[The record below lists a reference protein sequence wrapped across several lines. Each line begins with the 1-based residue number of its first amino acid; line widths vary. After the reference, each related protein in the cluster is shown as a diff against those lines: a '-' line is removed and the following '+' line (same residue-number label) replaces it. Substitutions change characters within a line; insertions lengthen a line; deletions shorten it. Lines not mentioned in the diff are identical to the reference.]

1 MQAQQHITG
10 VAWQQRLGFYLLPIR
25 ELVKPFLLA
34 AAWSLLLLTYMY
46 LRPLVVVQDI
56 GSGPITVNGLY
67 ESERSGGLS
76 YAYTKGDAVVRF
88 PEAGAGR
95 FVVRLRMGGP
105 GASIPTRTS
114 TSVDGRPVDLGSVQ
128 ELRVY
133 RLLAPADERGT
144 VQVRLISEQA
154 RIDGDW
160 RRIGLLLDRAELQ
173 GLDPALPTIPVAL
186 SLLAVL
192 GLVGGATSRLEIAHW
207 RKLALLLIAG
217 TALGIGYG
225 FGRGRA
231 PLDLWW
237 GVVGIAL
244 VAAVM
249 LRLSRLDG
257 RTLARPIYGI
267 VLLCV
272 AWRATLL
279 LFAALG
285 IWFSDMLRPLAQRF
299 EYDDTIYTRTNVIW
313 NALVDGW
320 VHWDGRH
327 YIAIASTGYQFEGQ
341 RWPNMAFFP
350 LYPILIRLAAP
361 LVGYNYTIAALLVA
375 QLAFLGALLL
385 LYDLVARDF
394 GRDIAYRSVLLLL
407 IVPTSFFFAA
417 PYSESL
423 ALAMLVGA
431 IWALRRERWWLAG
444 LAGFLLAL
452 TRLPGVLIAPII
464 GLAYLRQIGWRWRAI
479 RSPALAALLPPLG
492 LGLFMLYQWQ
502 RFGTP
507 FAFMIAQRQWKNWLS
522 PPWVIP
528 ERLFKALTDLPSWPN
543 AAFQAAF
550 WLSFIV
556 LTIVALRR
564 LPLLYSLTL
573 LLFLV
578 PPYFSNWP
586 WSISRHILLG
596 FPAFVVLAL
605 WTERPW
611 MRRLLVVGLCVM
623 LMVATC
629 VFVNGFL
636 VA

>member
-1 MQAQQHITG
+1 MQAQRHIAG
-10 VAWQQRLGFYLLPIR
+10 AARQQQLAAYLLPIR
-25 ELVKPFLLA
+25 QLAWPFLLA
-34 AAWSLLLLTYMY
+34 CAWGLLLLTYLY
-46 LRPLVVVQDI
+46 LRPLAVVQDI
-56 GSGPITVNGLY
+56 GSGPITVSGLY
-67 ESERSGGLS
+67 DSERSGSLS
-76 YAYTKGDAVVRF
+76 YAYTRGDAVVRF

-95 FVVRLRMGGP
+95 FAVRLRMGGP
-105 GASIPTRTS
+105 GAKLPARTS
-114 TSVDGRPVDLGSVQ
+114 LAVDGRPVDLGPVQ
-128 ELRVY
+128 GLRVY

-144 VQVRLISEQA
+144 VQIRLISEQA
-154 RIDGDW
+154 RVDGDW
-160 RRIGLLLDRAELQ
+160 RRIGLLLDRAELRS
-173 GLDPALPTIPVAL
+173 LDPALPTVPVAL

-192 GLVGGATSRLEIAHW
+192 ALAGGAASRLEIAHR
-207 RKLALLLIAG
+207 RKIGLLLAAG

-225 FGRGRA
+225 LGRGRA
-231 PLDLWW
+231 PLDMWW
-237 GVVGIAL
+237 AAVAAAVIGAL
-244 VAAVM
+244 V

-257 RTLARPIYGI
+257 RSFARPIYGVA
-267 VLLCV
+267 VLFV
-272 AWRATLL
+272 AWRAALW
-279 LFAALG
+279 LFAAIG
-285 IWFSDMLRPLAQRF
+285 IWFSDVLHPLAQRF
-299 EYDDTIYTRTNVIW
+299 EYDDTIYTRAGVIRS
-313 NALVDGW
+313 ALLDGW

-350 LYPILIRLAAP
+350 LYPILIKLVAP
-361 LVGYNYTIAALLVA
+361 LVGYSYTIAALLVA
-375 QLAFLGALLL
+375 QLAFFGALLL
-385 LYDLVARDF
+385 LHDLVGRDF

-407 IVPTSFFFAA
+407 VVPTSFFFAA

-423 ALAMLVGA
+423 ALLLLVA
-431 IWALRRERWWLAG
+431 SIWALRRERWWLAG
-444 LAGFLLAL
+444 AAGFLLAL
-452 TRLPGVLIAPII
+452 TRLPGVLIAPVLA
-464 GLAYLRQIGWRWRAI
+464 LAYLRHIGWRWRAI
-479 RSPALAALLPPLG
+479 RAPALAALLPPIG

-507 FAFMIAQRQWKNWLS
+507 LAFLAAQRQWKNWLS

-528 ERLFKALTDLPSWPN
+528 ERLFKAFTDLPSWPN

-573 LLFLV
+573 LLFLL

-586 WSISRHILLG
+586 WSISRHVLLG

-605 WTERPW
+605 WTERLW
-611 MRRLLVVGLCVM
+611 VRRLLVASM
-623 LMVATC
+623 LVLLLIATC

>member
-1 MQAQQHITG
+1 MHAQRHITSNTWHQQLG
-10 VAWQQRLGFYLLPIR
+10 VYLLPLR
-25 ELVKPFLLA
+25 ELLKPFVLA
-34 AAWSLLLLTYMY
+34 AAWGLLLLTCMY
-46 LRPLVVVQDI
+46 LRPLAVVQDV
-56 GSGPITVNGLY
+56 GSGPITVSGLY

-76 YAYTKGDAVVRF
+76 YAYTKGDALVRF

-95 FVVRLRMGGP
+95 FVVRVRMGGP
-105 GASIPTRTS
+105 GATLPTHTRLA
-114 TSVDGRPVDLGSVQ
+114 VDGRPVDLGPVQ
-128 ELRVY
+128 GLRVY
-133 RLLAPADERGT
+133 RLLAPANQRGT
-144 VQVRLISEQA
+144 VQIRLISEQA
-154 RIDGDW
+154 RVEGDW
-160 RRIGLLLDRAELQ
+160 RQIGLLLDRAELQ
-173 GLDPALPTIPVAL
+173 ALDPALPTIPVAL
-186 SLLAVL
+186 SLLTVL
-192 GLVGGATSRLEIAHW
+192 GLTGVATSRLETSH
-207 RKLALLLIAG
+207 RLKLALLLAAA
-217 TALGIGYG
+217 TVLGISYG
-225 FGRGRA
+225 LGRA
-231 PLDLWW
+231 RVPLDLWW
-237 GVVGIAL
+237 GAVGVAMI
-244 VAAVM
+244 VAAM

-257 RTLARPIYGI
+257 RTFARPIYG
-267 VLLCV
+267 VALLFA
-272 AWRATLL
+272 AWRAALW

-285 IWFSDMLRPLAQRF
+285 IWFSDMLHPLVQRF
-299 EYDDTIYTRTNVIW
+299 EYDDTMYTRSSVVW
-313 NALVDGW
+313 NSLVDGW

-361 LVGYNYTIAALLVA
+361 LVGYNYTIAGLLIT
-375 QLAFLGALLL
+375 QLALFGALLL

-394 GRDIAYRSVLLLL
+394 GRDVAYRTLLLL
-407 IVPTSFFFAA
+407 LVIPTSFYFAA

-423 ALAMLVGA
+423 ALALLVGA

-444 LAGFLLAL
+444 IAGFLLAL

-464 GLAYLRQIGWRWRAI
+464 GLAYLRHIGWRWRAI
-479 RSPALAALLPPLG
+479 RAPALAALLPPLG

-507 FAFMIAQRQWKNWLS
+507 FAFLIAQRQWKNWFS

-528 ERLFKALTDLPSWPN
+528 ERLVKAFMDLPSWPN
-543 AAFQAAF
+543 AAFQAIF

-586 WSISRHILLG
+586 WSISRHVLLG
-596 FPAFVVLAL
+596 FPAFVLLAL

-611 MRRLLVVGLCVM
+611 TRRLLVAGLCVL

-629 VFVNGFL
+629 IFVNGFL